1 MNAIV
6 NLRQVYCNNTECFTR
21 LLLSKRFI
29 AFQWEVIYKMPQQ
42 PTCEGWKSCQPWW
55 KHNTAMTHTYLY
67 THTLNN
73 LRTQR
78 KKEQKKSFHLQLFS
92 TFQREPFSQS
102 PTIQQSIPAYT
113 LALFWVSAVV
123 NIDSVRLIRPDSMQ
137 PHKTIADR
145 LKANP
150 FLQETNKNVT
160 GVLCFEPMYSYVLTQ
175 GEALIYTCSQTK
187 LTVNNCV
194 ALNA

>member
-1 MNAIV
+1 MFTAITLSVLRGFCCLNDSLPFNGKWFTKCLSSPPVRGENHV
-6 NLRQVYCNNTECFTR
+6 NHGENTTQ
-21 LLLSKRFI
+21 
-29 AFQWEVIYKMPQQ
+29 QWR
-42 PTCEGWKSCQPWW
+42 
-55 KHNTAMTHTYLY
+55 THIY

-78 KKEQKKSFHLQLFS
+78 KKEEKKSFHLQLFS
-92 TFQREPFSQS
+92 TFQRQPFSQS

-187 LTVNNCV
+187 LTVNKCV

>member
-1 MNAIV
+1 MGSDLQNASAAHLWGVKIMSTMV
-6 NLRQVYCNNTECFTR
+6 KTQHSNDAHI
-21 LLLSKRFI
+21 FI
-29 AFQWEVIYKMPQQ
+29 
-42 PTCEGWKSCQPWW
+42 
-55 KHNTAMTHTYLY
+55 HTHSTILG
-67 THTLNN
+67 HKG
-73 LRTQR
+73 

-92 TFQREPFSQS
+92 TFQRQPFSQS

-187 LTVNNCV
+187 LTVNKCV